1 MPERRKYVKRAG
13 TGVVAV
19 QLNLDT
25 EGFVY
30 RKWGDVQR
38 CQPGDWVVDNDGE
51 VYTVNNEAFR
61 RTYQL
66 VRPGFYAKVSVVW
79 AEVSP
84 VAGVI
89 QTKQGLARH
98 QAGAYLVSNDDS
110 GEDRYPVDAE
120 TFERLYEPVEP

>member
-1 MPERRKYVKRAG
+1 MPERRKYMKRAG

-25 EGFVY
+25 EGFAY

-38 CQPGDWVVDNDGE
+38 CQRGDWIVDNDGE
-51 VYTVNNEAFR
+51 VYTVNNETFR

-66 VRPGFYAKVSVVW
+66 VRPGFYTKVSVVW
-79 AEVSP
+79 AEVSS

-89 QTKQGLARH
+89 RTQQGLAHH

-110 GEDRYPVDAE
+110 GKDCYPVDPE
-120 TFERLYEPVEP
+120 KFERQYEPAP